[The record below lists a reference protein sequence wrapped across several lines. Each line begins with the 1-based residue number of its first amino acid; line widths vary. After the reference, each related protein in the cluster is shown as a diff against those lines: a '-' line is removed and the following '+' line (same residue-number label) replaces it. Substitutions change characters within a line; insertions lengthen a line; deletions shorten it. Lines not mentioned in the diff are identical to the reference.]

1 MRQKRSAEEA
11 CEEFRAKINELQTIN
26 VNLTSVKSKLEQELV
41 NLTSDYDEVTKE
53 LKVGDKG

>member
-1 MRQKRSAEEA
+1 M
-11 CEEFRAKINELQTIN
+11 N

-53 LKVGDKG
+53 LKVGGVQRSGLSGQNVLAHAKL